1 MRGVSD
7 IALTL
12 TITQRREIIIIIII
26 IAREEALGQSSKGK
40 YRFCIGAEVVSSDV
54 V

>member
-12 TITQRREIIIIIII
+12 TITQRREIIIIII
-26 IAREEALGQSSKGK
+26 AREEALGQSSKGK
-40 YRFCIGAEVVSSDV
+40 YRSCIGAEVVSSDV